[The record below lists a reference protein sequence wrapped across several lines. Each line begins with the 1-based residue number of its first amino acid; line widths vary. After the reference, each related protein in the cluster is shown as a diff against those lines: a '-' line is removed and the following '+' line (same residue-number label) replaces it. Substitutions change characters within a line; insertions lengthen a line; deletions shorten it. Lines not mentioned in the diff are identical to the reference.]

1 MCDIQEVAVMVWHS
15 YVYNT
20 EYQNQRR
27 IVKQLAPNIKD
38 WLNLGL
44 IKGFNYNHSAG
55 DLKQPDHLSIRLDI
69 RDSASE
75 GKIEYT
81 LKSVGIVPEKQE
93 YESATATEKY
103 GYELGSKSALL
114 LLDSIESGRIH
125 EDLLKDP
132 NFWINTI
139 HGLINS
145 SGMSELDR
153 ADAQRLLIDYCR
165 KLRKVE

>member
-1 MCDIQEVAVMVWHS
+1 MMVWYS

-38 WLNLGL
+38 WLNLG
-44 IKGFNYNHSAG
+44 IINGFNYNYY
-55 DLKQPDHLSIRLDI
+55 PDHLSIRLDL

-75 GKIEYT
+75 GKIESS

-93 YESATATEKY
+93 YESATAAVKY

-125 EDLLKDP
+125 EDLLKNPD
-132 NFWINTI
+132 FWVNTI

-145 SGMSELDR
+145 SGMAELDR
-153 ADAQRLLIDYCR
+153 DDAQRLLVEYCR

>member
-1 MCDIQEVAVMVWHS
+1 MMVWYS

-20 EYQNQRR
+20 EYQNQRG

-38 WLNLGL
+38 WLDLG
-44 IKGFNYNHSAG
+44 IINGFNYNYY
-55 DLKQPDHLSIRLDI
+55 PDHLSVRLDI

-75 GKIEYT
+75 GKIEFT
-81 LKSVGIVPEKQE
+81 LKSVGTVPEPEKQE
-93 YESATATEKY
+93 YESATAAVKY

-132 NFWINTI
+132 DFWVNTI

-145 SGMSELDR
+145 SGMAELD
-153 ADAQRLLIDYCR
+153 DAQRLLVEYCR

>member
-1 MCDIQEVAVMVWHS
+1 MMVWYS

-38 WLNLGL
+38 WLNLG
-44 IKGFNYNHSAG
+44 IINGFNYNYY
-55 DLKQPDHLSIRLDI
+55 PDHLSIRLDL

-75 GKIEYT
+75 GKIESS

-93 YESATATEKY
+93 YESATAAEKQ
-103 GYELGSKSALL
+103 GYELGSKLALL

-125 EDLLKDP
+125 EVLLKDP
-132 NFWINTI
+132 DFWVNTI

-145 SGMSELDR
+145 SGMAELDR
-153 ADAQRLLIDYCR
+153 DDAQRLLVEYCR

>member
-1 MCDIQEVAVMVWHS
+1 MMVWYS
-15 YVYNT
+15 YIYNT

-38 WLNLGL
+38 WLILGL
-44 IKGFNYNHSAG
+44 INGFNYNHSAG
-55 DLKQPDHLSIRLDI
+55 DPDKPDHLSVRLDI

-75 GKIEYT
+75 GKIEFT

-93 YESATATEKY
+93 YESATAAVKY

-132 NFWINTI
+132 DFWVNTI

-145 SGMSELDR
+145 SGMAELDR
-153 ADAQRLLIDYCR
+153 DDAQRLLVEYCR
-165 KLRKVE
+165 KLRKVG